1 MNVFVSGPLMFRDVV
16 KAVTG
21 KTFHVQFGQLNGYAQ
36 FLLADEGQSALIPF
50 PDRVVTGVVYRD
62 VDDTSLLKL
71 DVFQG
76 GRFERREVSIESEN
90 GEWLEGEA
98 YELNLNHKNLLA
110 AHEWDEDEFRE
121 KHLKKVVAAC
131 LKST

>member
-21 KTFHVQFGQLNGYAQ
+21 KTFHVQCGLLNGYAQ
-36 FLLADEGQSALIPF
+36 FLIGDEGQSALIPF
-50 PDRVVTGVVYRD
+50 PDRVVTGVVYLE

-71 DVFQG
+71 DAFQG
-76 GRFERREVSIESEN
+76 RRFKRREVSIEAEN
-90 GEWLEGEA
+90 GEWLEAEA
-98 YELNLNHKNLLA
+98 YELNLNHKTLLTA
-110 AHEWDEDEFRE
+110 KEWDEDEFRD

-131 LKST
+131 LK